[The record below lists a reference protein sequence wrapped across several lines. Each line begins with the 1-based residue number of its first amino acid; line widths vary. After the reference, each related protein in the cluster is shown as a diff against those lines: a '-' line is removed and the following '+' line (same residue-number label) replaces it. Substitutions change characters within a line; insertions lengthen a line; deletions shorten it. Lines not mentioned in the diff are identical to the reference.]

1 MLSDIQMKPA
11 TKTPAPPFTTSTLQ
25 QEASR
30 KLYFPVAKT
39 MRTAQALYEAGLIT
53 YMRTDSVNLSND
65 AKTAAQNAIID
76 FYGEAYSKP
85 RNYRTKS
92 KGAQEAHEAIRPTN
106 LNNRSV
112 SRDRDQDRLYSLIW
126 KRTIASQMSNAQL
139 ERTSVKVK
147 NNKNTNIFAAKGEVI
162 KFDGFLKV
170 YIEGKDNNG
179 EEQTGVLPRLEVGES
194 VSANHITTTE
204 RYTKS
209 PYRYS
214 EAALVKKLE
223 ELGIGRP
230 STYAPTISTI
240 QKRTYVEKPVLEGVN
255 RAYTQLVLRQD
266 TIEAKELI
274 EIVGAD
280 KGKLVPT
287 DIGKVVNDFLVKNF
301 EKVMD
306 YSFTARAETEF
317 DEIAEGKR
325 DWKARIKDFYKG
337 FHSTVV
343 EVTKHAE
350 RAKGERLLGQDPAT
364 GKNVYARLG
373 RYGAMIQIGEV
384 SDEEKPRF
392 SSLQGS
398 QTISNISLEEA
409 LSLFQLPKTLGVYKA
424 VDVVVSNG
432 RFGPYVRYDKLFVSL
447 PKGADPTKLTV
458 EEAIEL
464 ILAKQQAD
472 APIAEYEK
480 MPVQKGVGRF
490 GPFLKWNGMFV
501 NVSRKYDFDALTME
515 NIVEIIEIKK
525 QKDID
530 KILLNWEEEGIRV
543 EKARWGRFNIIKG
556 KIKIELPK
564 TTNVDKLS
572 LE

>member
-1 MLSDIQMKPA
+1 
-11 TKTPAPPFTTSTLQ
+11 
-25 QEASR
+25 
-30 KLYFPVAKT
+30 
-39 MRTAQALYEAGLIT
+39 
-53 YMRTDSVNLSND
+53 
-65 AKTAAQNAIID
+65 
-76 FYGEAYSKP
+76 
-85 RNYRTKS
+85 
-92 KGAQEAHEAIRPTN
+92 
-106 LNNRSV
+106 
-112 SRDRDQDRLYSLIW
+112 
-126 KRTIASQMSNAQL
+126 
-139 ERTSVKVK
+139 
-147 NNKNTNIFAAKGEVI
+147 
-162 KFDGFLKV
+162 
-170 YIEGKDNNG
+170 
-179 EEQTGVLPRLEVGES
+179 
-194 VSANHITTTE
+194 
-204 RYTKS
+204 
-209 PYRYS
+209 
-214 EAALVKKLE
+214 
-223 ELGIGRP
+223 
-230 STYAPTISTI
+230 
-240 QKRTYVEKPVLEGVN
+240 
-255 RAYTQLVLRQD
+255 
-266 TIEAKELI
+266 
-274 EIVGAD
+274 
-280 KGKLVPT
+280 
-287 DIGKVVNDFLVKNF
+287 
-301 EKVMD
+301 
-306 YSFTARAETEF
+306 
-317 DEIAEGKR
+317 
-325 DWKARIKDFYKG
+325 
-337 FHSTVV
+337 
-343 EVTKHAE
+343 
-350 RAKGERLLGQDPAT
+350 
-364 GKNVYARLG
+364 
-373 RYGAMIQIGEV
+373 MIQIGEV

-490 GPFLKWNGMFV
+490 GPFLKWNGMFI

-572 LE
+572 LEKVQEIIAKNTKKKTPRKRKTTKK